1 MLKAD
6 SDQGKTP
13 HRKKNTKHVTR
24 PSSSL
29 KHLGLKFIKHKFK
42 FI

>member
-6 SDQGKTP
+6 SDQGKAD

-24 PSSSL
+24 PSSSV
-29 KHLGLKFIKHKFK
+29 KHLRLKFIKRKFK

>member
-1 MLKAD
+1 MLKKI
-6 SDQGKTP
+6 QIKEKTP